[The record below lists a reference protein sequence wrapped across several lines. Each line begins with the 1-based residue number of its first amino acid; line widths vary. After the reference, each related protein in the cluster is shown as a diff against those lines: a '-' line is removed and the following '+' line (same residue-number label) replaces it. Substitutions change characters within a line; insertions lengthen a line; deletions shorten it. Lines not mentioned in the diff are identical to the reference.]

1 MLLVASAVAEDRSM
15 KPRWQS
21 RFATYSIAS
30 VARRDGR
37 SDWNEVTQGNRIVLP
52 ARVRD
57 VLESRGLSPMQFQI
71 LNPNNKDVRLYTG
84 PLDFCAADGECYLPS
99 WVMKQLGIKE
109 GEPCAVAT
117 ACFPK
122 GTFAKFQPHKSEF
135 LDIPDHGLMLT
146 TTLENMAALTQG
158 STVRVTDGRRT
169 YNLDVLEVKGKAMPP
184 GVRDDS
190 DGRAVDLVLA
200 ELVTDFEAAKDTLRK
215 KKGGKAPAKAAAAA
229 AADADAD
236 ADDEE
241 DDEEDDEDDDV
252 PVAKFKSA
260 PKTGFAAKARTLS
273 DADDDDG
280 DGGGSSRQSAALAA
294 ARGASASDDDAVA
307 EAAGPPACWSAS
319 SRGSGCCERSP
330 PSWRACWYRI
340 IGRMTNNVSSK
351 FRQDSSGARR
361 PAGAPSTGCRR
372 RRRAAA
378 PACRPS
384 TGTSTRGWRRACSSS
399 SHPPRPSA
407 RP

>member
-1 MLLVASAVAEDRSM
+1 MAIAIRS
-15 KPRWQS
+15 
-21 RFATYSIAS
+21 YSIAS

-99 WVMKQLGIKE
+99 WVMKQLGIKA

-215 KKGGKAPAKAAAAA
+215 KKGGKALAKAAAAA

-236 ADDEE
+236 ADD
-241 DDEEDDEDDDV
+241 DDEEGRRGRRR
-252 PVAKFKSA
+252 AGRRLKSA
-260 PKTGFAAKARTLS
+260 KPKTGFAAKARTLS

-294 ARGASASDDDAVA
+294 ARGAGASDDDAAA
-307 EAAGPPACWSAS
+307 EAAGPPPLLQQLIEMVLSLLRALAAFVAS
-319 SRGSGCCERSP
+319 VLVP
-330 PSWRACWYRI
+330 
-340 IGRMTNNVSSK
+340 NH
-351 FRQDSSGARR
+351 R
-361 PAGAPSTGCRR
+361 P
-372 RRRAAA
+372 
-378 PACRPS
+378 
-384 TGTSTRGWRRACSSS
+384 
-399 SHPPRPSA
+399 HD
-407 RP
+407 

>member
-1 MLLVASAVAEDRSM
+1 M
-15 KPRWQS
+15 
-21 RFATYSIAS
+21 
-30 VARRDGR
+30 
-37 SDWNEVTQGNRIVLP
+37 
-52 ARVRD
+52 RD

-99 WVMKQLGIKE
+99 WVMKQLGIKA

-236 ADDEE
+236 GRRRGRRRGGRRGRRRAGRQIQIGEAQDRLRGE
-241 DDEEDDEDDDV
+241 
-252 PVAKFKSA
+252 SA
-260 PKTGFAAKARTLS
+260 NA
-273 DADDDDG
+273 
-280 DGGGSSRQSAALAA
+280 Q
-294 ARGASASDDDAVA
+294 
-307 EAAGPPACWSAS
+307 
-319 SRGSGCCERSP
+319 
-330 PSWRACWYRI
+330 
-340 IGRMTNNVSSK
+340 
-351 FRQDSSGARR
+351 
-361 PAGAPSTGCRR
+361 RR
-372 RRRAAA
+372 RRRRRRRRRQQ
-378 PACRPS
+378 PPE
-384 TGTSTRGWRRACSSS
+384 RGAGGGARSGRERR
-399 SHPPRPSA
+399 
-407 RP
+407 

>member
-1 MLLVASAVAEDRSM
+1 MRSSLLTTLLVASAVAEDRST

-99 WVMKQLGIKE
+99 WVMKQLGIKA

-241 DDEEDDEDDDV
+241 DDDEEDDEDDDV

-260 PKTGFAAKARTLS
+260 KPKTGFAAKARTLS

-294 ARGASASDDDAVA
+294 ARGAGASDDDAAA
-307 EAAGPPACWSAS
+307 EAAGPPPLLQQLIEMVLSLLRALAAFVAS
-319 SRGSGCCERSP
+319 VLVP
-330 PSWRACWYRI
+330 
-340 IGRMTNNVSSK
+340 NH
-351 FRQDSSGARR
+351 R
-361 PAGAPSTGCRR
+361 P
-372 RRRAAA
+372 
-378 PACRPS
+378 
-384 TGTSTRGWRRACSSS
+384 
-399 SHPPRPSA
+399 HD
-407 RP
+407 